1 MVWPAIIAAAGTIG
15 AALLNRNS
23 NKASISAMEALAN
36 RPSKTK
42 LGSFYNPTGESGF
55 APFLQNQQT
64 GILDN
69 LPGYK
74 SSLTQGFGNFQN
86 RLQDTRSELVGNESQ
101 FMQSGLNPI
110 RQRQASAEGALTRD
124 LSRRGIE
131 GSSFANTARGN
142 QQATF
147 GRELSDATAQ
157 IRNQQ
162 LAQRLGID
170 EAALNAST
178 GLVNNLASLDRAQM
192 ANVSQIIGQEFKLF
206 GLNQGTIDNL
216 LQVGGLNLQNQ
227 QNFYNQLGRGAMGIG
242 SMFENS
248 SSAPLK
254 TTSAPAAPATSTAIT
269 GM

>member
-1 MVWPAIIAAAGTIG
+1 MVWPAIIAG
-15 AALLNRNS
+15 AAVVGSALLSRNS
-23 NKASISAMEALAN
+23 NKASINAMNQLAN
-36 RPSKTK
+36 RPQKTA
-42 LGSFYNPTGESGF
+42 LGSFFNPGGKSGF

-74 SSLTQGFGNFQN
+74 SSLTEGFGNFQN
-86 RLQDTRSELVGNESQ
+86 RLQETRSELVGNESQ

-124 LSRRGIE
+124 LGRRGIE

-147 GRELSDATAQ
+147 GREISDATSR

-178 GLVNNLASLDRAQM
+178 GLVNNLASLDREQM

-206 GLNQGTIDNL
+206 GLDQGTISNL
-216 LQVGGLNLQNQ
+216 LQNAGLNLQNQ
-227 QNFYNQLGRGAMGIG
+227 QSFYNQLGRGAMGIG
-242 SMFENS
+242 SMLQNS
-248 SSAPLK
+248 SSAP
-254 TTSAPAAPATSTAIT
+254 AAT
-269 GM
+269 GSPNVNVGGF